1 MREATSNDQWGPS
14 ATLMAEIADLTYN
27 TVAMAEIM
35 KMIWKRLNDHGKNW
49 RHVYKALVSTSL
61 ISCAIRP
68 SLLLL
73 PPNILNLQ
81 IVLEYLIRTGSERV
95 AEQCKQ
101 NIFAIQTLNEF
112 QYIEEGKDQGVNVR
126 EKAKLLVGLLRDDER
141 LKNERAK
148 ALKAR
153 ERFAQHP
160 SAFGSDGSVEGPTQ
174 HMYGG
179 GAGSSGIVTDDRRMP
194 PPTEIEFMRPL
205 TVGEEELQLQLAMAM
220 SKEEA
225 AQEEAKRRSDD
236 VRLQLA
242 LSQSQQE
249 FKEDSPLT
257 PPQQQQQP
265 QQQQSHLLDLLDINL
280 GAMSVSGPSQGAG
293 AVGGAGAGVDSWN
306 IPSTNNAVAN
316 DPWGRTTS
324 PPVDPWAPARSS
336 SSAAAVDPWLGA
348 TGGSNS
354 GPPAAVMNGR
364 SNGSASDPWL
374 GNNGAGSMAEHK
386 NTNGSLLNQLNNNN
400 GLGGAGGLDPWATT
414 TSSNT
419 NNNNMG
425 LAAAAAVA
433 SDPWGPVALAQM
445 GARPSPV
452 GAITTPSGELDE
464 FDIITNRTK
473 SQMAASSNIGEWCL
487 GMGWVYRISKYKPEC
502 KITNYSS
509 R

>member
-1 MREATSNDQWGPS
+1 MQKKVREATSNDQWGPS

-49 RHVYKALVSTSL
+49 RHVYKAL
-61 ISCAIRP
+61 
-68 SLLLL
+68 
-73 PPNILNLQ
+73 IL
-81 IVLEYLIRTGSERV
+81 LEYLIRTGSERV

-112 QYIEEGKDQGVNVR
+112 QYLEEGKDQGVNVR

-160 SAFGSDGSVEGPTQ
+160 SGFGSDGSVEGPTQ
-174 HMYGG
+174 HMFGTGSWGAADGASGG
-179 GAGSSGIVTDDRRMP
+179 GERRVP
-194 PPTEIEFMRPL
+194 PAQEIEFMRPL

-242 LSQSQQE
+242 LSQSEQDFSQ
-249 FKEDSPLT
+249 DDTPTSPS
-257 PPQQQQQP
+257 QQQQQPP

-280 GAMSVSGPSQGAG
+280 GGMSVSG
-293 AVGGAGAGVDSWN
+293 GGAAGGG
-306 IPSTNNAVAN
+306 PAN
-316 DPWGRTTS
+316 PWSMPGNGQISDPWARTTS
-324 PPVDPWAPARSS
+324 PPVDPWAPARPG
-336 SSAAAVDPWLGA
+336 SAAAADPWLGP
-348 TGGSNS
+348 TSNGGGALNNNNHHGG
-354 GPPAAVMNGR
+354 GPRANGASELWSMGGR
-364 SNGSASDPWL
+364 SGAGGGATSADPWL
-374 GNNGAGSMAEHK
+374 GNGGAAGGLDELPK
-386 NTNGSLLNQLNNNN
+386 QTNGSLLNQLNNN
-400 GLGGAGGLDPWATT
+400 GGHASSVDPWAPG
-414 TSSNT
+414 S
-419 NNNNMG
+419 
-425 LAAAAAVA
+425 
-433 SDPWGPVALAQM
+433 LAQM

-452 GAITTPSGELDE
+452 GAITSPSGELDD
-464 FDIITNRTK
+464 FDIITNRSK
-473 SQMAASSNIGEWCL
+473 STNNNN
-487 GMGWVYRISKYKPEC
+487 MGTAGWAYKGRGRTVERTNSQC
-502 KITNYSS
+502 SLQITYWTTWI